1 MFVNIA
7 LQEPFGLTVIEAAAH
22 GVPTV
27 ATKNGGP
34 VVRWGHRAAGWLSA
48 NHAAG
53 VARLLRDQVTVGSVY
68 GLFRPDSPSKSM
80 LPHLPHHTP
89 TRVQDIMATLH
100 HGVVVDP
107 TDPDAVAAALLGILT
122 HPQTWDD
129 MSTSGVK
136 NIMVGGGGGAGA
148 GAGEGWV
155 GRKMLGVA
163 LHYSLQL
170 QQVHHTRACFY
181 KSSSSLPRCPPP
193 GLLLALPLQEVPGQ
207 HRGGE
212 AVHQGHEGEPP
223 AACWLAHWWGGW
235 AAGWALGQQAMLVA
249 RFALP
254 GLPCSWKC
262 PRGSCSLPPPH
273 APTRIPMPPL
283 PPAEA

>member
-80 LPHLPHHTP
+80 LPHLPHLTP

-193 GLLLALPLQEVPGQ
+193 QAYSWPSHCKKYLDSI
-207 HRGGE
+207 E
-212 AVHQGHEGEPP
+212 AEKRSIKV
-223 AACWLAHWWGGW
+223 
-235 AAGWALGQQAMLVA
+235 
-249 RFALP
+249 
-254 GLPCSWKC
+254 
-262 PRGSCSLPPPH
+262 
-273 APTRIPMPPL
+273 TRVSRL
-283 PPAEA
+283 PPAGWLTGGVAGQLGGLLGSRRCW